1 MCGHGRRNREQ
12 ALAVDRTARGCG
24 VGFGLGGALDGL
36 AQEALRVVEDL
47 DVDGAEV
54 LIGGFEEAG
63 DGGLQGGGQTKLT
76 TGLGRRKLLANDP
89 W

>member
-1 MCGHGRRNREQ
+1 
-12 ALAVDRTARGCG
+12 
-24 VGFGLGGALDGL
+24 
-36 AQEALRVVEDL
+36 
-47 DVDGAEV
+47 